1 MSLSEGLPKGVC
13 DEGARCIYMRARV
26 PYMYI
31 CQTPDATLWP
41 PEGRKRGQVFCNRQ
55 QVSVTDVRAANVDG

>member
-1 MSLSEGLPKGVC
+1 MH
-13 DEGARCIYMRARV
+13 IYARARV

-55 QVSVTDVRAANVDG
+55 QVSVTDVRAAIVDG